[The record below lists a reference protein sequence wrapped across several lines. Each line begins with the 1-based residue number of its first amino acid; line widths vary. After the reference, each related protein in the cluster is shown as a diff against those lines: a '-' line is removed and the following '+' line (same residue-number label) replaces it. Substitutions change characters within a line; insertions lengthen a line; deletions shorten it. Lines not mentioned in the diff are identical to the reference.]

1 MKTHLVCWMTETGKF
16 EKHTLRN
23 IPSKVTVDKIP
34 DGIIGH
40 WAFNDVIVVMM
51 AGTALSDKIEPGRI
65 DFVELQ
71 KVKCI
76 FHLIAINVQTT
87 FAGVSNGP
95 ALGLNNA
102 FGTVKPPEKVFG
114 IDRLSDFGVFHRN
127 RTAVI
132 EQNGSFHGFK
142 NVNKVA
148 QRL

>member
-1 MKTHLVCWMTETGKF
+1 MILAF
-16 EKHTLRN
+16 IEKHAAYISALKDEALRRN
-23 IPSKVTVDKIP
+23 WVTVDKIP

-87 FAGVSNGP
+87 FAGVPNGP

-102 FGTVKPPEKVFG
+102 FGTVKPQGKVFG

-127 RTAVI
+127 RTAVV
-132 EQNGSFHGFK
+132 EQDGSFHGFK
-142 NVNKVA
+142 NVNKVV